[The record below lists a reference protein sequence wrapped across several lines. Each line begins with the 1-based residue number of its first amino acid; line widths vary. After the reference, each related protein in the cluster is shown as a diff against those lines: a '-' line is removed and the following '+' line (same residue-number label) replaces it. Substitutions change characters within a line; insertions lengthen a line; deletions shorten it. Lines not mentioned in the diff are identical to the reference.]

1 MRPQFHDRRTCV
13 VPGTSILSS
22 TVWVAVCAVA
32 LARQRPCPCCV
43 SRLRIVNKTP
53 EQRHLSRRTRARQ
66 DLESCGLELQ
76 QHGLMPTSPPET
88 SSQTLESVQAELS
101 RCRKRLWRE
110 GQAVQNWGLSRA
122 MMQTSVWIY
131 VLSKYNLSAA
141 SEFAKQMQQKRK
153 KYVSAL
159 RGRLPAEPPISD
171 WFVQM
176 PLEQLLNLETNE
188 YVVQKAQAFLA
199 ERDAAAWV
207 YEVNTVQG
215 VAPGNAAVFQQYA
228 SKASVSTALQASAAG
243 RDCGRLV
250 RHWMVKFRKKWRLSL
265 RPLRSAPQASAEEI
279 REKAG
284 LVVFSLGLGSRG
296 RRSAR
301 LCKESSLEMAV
312 RMDERFRFTIAKSF
326 PPPTQQTQSGLEFI
340 TMFT

>member
-1 MRPQFHDRRTCV
+1 MKELYGWLF
-13 VPGTSILSS
+13 
-22 TVWVAVCAVA
+22 A
-32 LARQRPCPCCV
+32 LCPCPCRG
-43 SRLRIVNKTP
+43 SRLHVVKEHQ
-53 EQRHLSRRTRARQ
+53 EQCLLSRHTRARQ
-66 DLESCGLELQ
+66 DLKSWFLELQ
-76 QHGLMPTSPPET
+76 QHVLMPTSPPGT
-88 SSQTLESVQAELS
+88 SSPTLESVQAELS

-110 GQAVQNWGLSRA
+110 GQAVQHWGLSRA

-188 YVVQKAQAFLA
+188 YIVQKAQTFLA

-207 YEVNTVQG
+207 HQVNTVQG
-215 VAPGNAAVFQQYA
+215 VAPGNASVFQRYA
-228 SKASVSTALQASAAG
+228 SKASVSAALQASAAG
-243 RDCGRLV
+243 RDSGRLV
-250 RHWMVKFRKKWRLSL
+250 RHWMLKFRKKWRLSL

-284 LVVFSLGLGSRG
+284 VCLSSLGL
-296 RRSAR
+296 RRAS
-301 LCKESSLEMAV
+301 V
-312 RMDERFRFTIAKSF
+312 
-326 PPPTQQTQSGLEFI
+326 
-340 TMFT
+340 